1 MLYNRFYINGEWL
14 EPREHSLKDIVN
26 PATETVLGQVALGSP
41 ADIDRAVSA
50 AAKAFESW
58 SVTTIKERMALLDR
72 IINCFNRRIDEMA
85 EAISA
90 EMGAPMNMAR
100 NSQAPM
106 GTAHLEVARN
116 VLGSFDFD
124 ETLDGSHVFREPVGV
139 CGFITPWNWPVNQI
153 ACKVAPALACGCT
166 MVLKPSELAPLSAQL
181 FAEILHEAGVPAGV
195 FNMVHG
201 DGPVA
206 GARLST
212 HPDVDML
219 SLTGSTRAGAL
230 VSKAA
235 ADTVKRVVLE
245 LGGKSA
251 NIILDD
257 ADFEQ
262 AVAEGAAVCF
272 NNAGQS
278 CNSPSRML
286 VPKELHDKAVE
297 IAAKTANATVV
308 GLPQDENTQ
317 VGPLSNAAQFNK
329 VQSMIEEAI
338 RQGTHLSAGGLGR
351 PAGLEKGFFAKPT
364 VFSNV
369 SNDMMI
375 AQEEVFGPVL
385 AIIPYNDEE
394 DAIKIANDS
403 SYGLAGYV
411 QSGNLKRA
419 RSVAKK
425 LRAGTIFLNG
435 NNYDANA
442 PFGGYKQSGNGREWG
457 SFGFHDFLEIKGVV
471 GFHPQQ

>member
-181 FAEILHEAGVPAGV
+181 FAEILP
-195 FNMVHG
+195 
-201 DGPVA
+201 
-206 GARLST
+206 
-212 HPDVDML
+212 
-219 SLTGSTRAGAL
+219 
-230 VSKAA
+230 SK
-235 ADTVKRVVLE
+235 L
-245 LGGKSA
+245 
-251 NIILDD
+251 
-257 ADFEQ
+257 
-262 AVAEGAAVCF
+262 
-272 NNAGQS
+272 
-278 CNSPSRML
+278 
-286 VPKELHDKAVE
+286 
-297 IAAKTANATVV
+297 
-308 GLPQDENTQ
+308 
-317 VGPLSNAAQFNK
+317 
-329 VQSMIEEAI
+329 
-338 RQGTHLSAGGLGR
+338 
-351 PAGLEKGFFAKPT
+351 
-364 VFSNV
+364 
-369 SNDMMI
+369 
-375 AQEEVFGPVL
+375 
-385 AIIPYNDEE
+385 
-394 DAIKIANDS
+394 
-403 SYGLAGYV
+403 
-411 QSGNLKRA
+411 
-419 RSVAKK
+419 
-425 LRAGTIFLNG
+425 
-435 NNYDANA
+435 
-442 PFGGYKQSGNGREWG
+442 
-457 SFGFHDFLEIKGVV
+457 
-471 GFHPQQ
+471 